1 MSRTATRTPRRDTPP
16 NRPGDPTG
24 HAGRSGRASYAGRTD
39 DATTGTPGALPSV
52 EPGKILAEFPRTLP
66 DGGPGV
72 MRIALNEFDGR
83 PLLHLRLHVQ
93 TRDRRF
99 LPTKAGVTVRAGEL
113 DAVIAALTKAR
124 AAMLDG
130 G

>member
-1 MSRTATRTPRRDTPP
+1 MNRTATRTPRRDTPP
-16 NRPGDPTG
+16 NRPGSSPRHDRASKCVG
-24 HAGRSGRASYAGRTD
+24 HAGHGD
-39 DATTGTPGALPSV
+39 DATTGTSGALPDKSR
-52 EPGKILAEFPRTLP
+52 ILAEFLRTTP
-66 DGGPGV
+66 EGEPGV
-72 MRIALNEFDGR
+72 MRVTLNEFDGR
-83 PLLHLRLHVQ
+83 PLLHLRLFVQ

-99 LPTKAGVTVRAGEL
+99 LPTKTGVTIRAGEL